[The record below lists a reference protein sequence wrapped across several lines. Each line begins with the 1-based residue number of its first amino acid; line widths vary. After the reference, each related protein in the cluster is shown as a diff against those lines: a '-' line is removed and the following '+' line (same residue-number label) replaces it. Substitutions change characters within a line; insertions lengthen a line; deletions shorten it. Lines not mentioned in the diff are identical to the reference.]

1 MAATL
6 VRENRPGAHQAASAS
21 STADRVL
28 RAVGERSPWSFA
40 DDGDSLAGVTA
51 PIICGVDG
59 SGPSLAA
66 ARLARNLG
74 QGSGRPVQYVYVAR
88 TARQSYAVSHVRA
101 VHERLAEAVGRDA
114 ALGVLTGMPST
125 RLAQSTR
132 HASMLVLG
140 THGRCA
146 LRHAIGAS
154 MSTTVTCGAA
164 APVVVVP
171 PHAGDVPRTPLSD
184 RGLVCGVRDE
194 RDLPCVATSVWLA
207 RELDLRLTLAHVVP
221 PRRLPVA
228 PAGGAPPPGL
238 VRSADEEATTAFRM
252 LDDIAC
258 AIAPSAPTVCRTR
271 VAHGR
276 VAQELNRIAASEDA
290 VLVALGSSRS
300 RTFGDAFARSGA
312 RHLMRRGQRAVMM
325 CPALEGVFAR
335 PEHWRSGGGAS
346 VDMARSR
353 RLSL

>member
-1 MAATL
+1 
-6 VRENRPGAHQAASAS
+6 
-21 STADRVL
+21 
-28 RAVGERSPWSFA
+28 
-40 DDGDSLAGVTA
+40 VTA

-74 QGSGRPVQYVYVAR
+74 RGSGRPVQYVYVAR

-101 VHERLAEAVGRDA
+101 VHDRLAEAVGRDA
-114 ALGVLTGMPST
+114 ALRVLTGMPSV

-140 THGRCA
+140 THGRSA
-146 LRHAIGAS
+146 LRQAIAAS
-154 MSTTVTCGAA
+154 MSTAVVRAAA

-171 PHAGDVPRTPLSD
+171 LHADDVPHTPLSD
-184 RGLVCGVRDE
+184 RALVCGVRDE
-194 RDLPCVATSVWLA
+194 RDLPCVATSAWLA

-221 PRRLPVA
+221 PPRLPVA

-238 VRSADEEATTAFRM
+238 VRSADEEATTASRM

-258 AIAPSAPTVCRTR
+258 AIAPSAPIVCRTL
-271 VAHGR
+271 VVHGR
-276 VAQELNRIAASEDA
+276 VAQELDRIAASEDA
-290 VLVALGSSRS
+290 ILIALGPSRC
-300 RTFGDAFARSGA
+300 RTIGDAFARTAA
-312 RHLMRRGQRAVMM
+312 RHLMRRGQRAVMV
-325 CPALEGVFAR
+325 CPTTEGVFAGTE
-335 PEHWRSGGGAS
+335 PLSSGRGAS
-346 VDMARSR
+346 VDMARPR